1 MLLALTLENYRSFAH
16 ESTLDLMKRSFRRNV
31 PADGDWAAVTERAA
45 GIYGANASGKTTVLL
60 CLSLLQVA
68 VEDSLRDPGA
78 TRNLYDPHALHGD
91 TPTKFL
97 VEYVEEGIRYR
108 WALHVTSAGIEKEE
122 LEANEAGHFRR
133 VFLREGNTIRFGPQ
147 SGIPRAARE
156 NIAEFLNPWTLALSA
171 LAGARSRGPYGG
183 ALTWWRERLSAL
195 SVLSDRTDTHRAF
208 MNMLKSP
215 SWLRA
220 SSAIIQAADTGV
232 RSVRVDAHALPPEI
246 ARRVHA
252 INQALAGEDAIP
264 EELDEEELK
273 ILAHTLVFTHGEG
286 EESFELPEGKESHGT
301 RAWFDLAMQATY
313 TIATGGVLSVDEAD
327 ESLHP
332 LLLGQLVRLFTD
344 ERTNVSGAQLVFTS
358 HDATVMGNV
367 VESGLGV
374 PNFWLTEK
382 SDGVSELIA
391 LDEFPHSPNHNIE
404 RRYLRGV
411 YGAVPSPWGNLSAEI
426 LRLRSEYQDYQRSR
440 WES

>member
-1 MLLALTLENYRSFAH
+1 
-16 ESTLDLMKRSFRRNV
+16 
-31 PADGDWAAVTERAA
+31 
-45 GIYGANASGKTTVLL
+45 
-60 CLSLLQVA
+60 
-68 VEDSLRDPGA
+68 
-78 TRNLYDPHALHGD
+78 
-91 TPTKFL
+91 
-97 VEYVEEGIRYR
+97 
-108 WALHVTSAGIEKEE
+108 
-122 LEANEAGHFRR
+122 
-133 VFLREGNTIRFGPQ
+133 
-147 SGIPRAARE
+147 
-156 NIAEFLNPWTLALSA
+156 
-171 LAGARSRGPYGG
+171 
-183 ALTWWRERLSAL
+183 
-195 SVLSDRTDTHRAF
+195 
-208 MNMLKSP
+208 
-215 SWLRA
+215 
-220 SSAIIQAADTGV
+220 
-232 RSVRVDAHALPPEI
+232 
-246 ARRVHA
+246 
-252 INQALAGEDAIP
+252 
-264 EELDEEELK
+264 
-273 ILAHTLVFTHGEG
+273 
-286 EESFELPEGKESHGT
+286 
-301 RAWFDLAMQATY
+301 MQATY